1 MRSLSEWPL
10 EKGMPMNRTAPHAT
24 TIGKYQIVKVLGKGS
39 SATVYLGLDPATGEN
54 VAVKVLLGRIVNDPV
69 RRMRFA
75 KECQVARQLDH
86 PHSVRV
92 LDFGLDGHKPFL
104 VMEYVSGGSLG
115 QRLEK
120 EGRLGEAEAVEI
132 ISQAGRA
139 LQWAHERRL
148 VHRD

>member
-1 MRSLSEWPL
+1 
-10 EKGMPMNRTAPHAT
+10 MPMNRSAPHAT
-24 TIGKYQIVKVLGKGS
+24 TIGKYQIVKVLGRGS

-92 LDFGLDGHKPFL
+92 LDYGLDSDKPFL
-104 VMEYVSGGSLG
+104 VMEFVGGGSLG
-115 QRLEK
+115 DRLERQ
-120 EGRLGEAEAVEI
+120 GPLAEAEAVQV
-132 ISQAGRA
+132 ISQAGQA

-148 VHRD
+148 V